1 MYLDNLRSQGVNL
14 ISEPSGPLPKL
25 DPEKKYQLYVAGYPP
40 MLHYIAQPVHQLTQ
54 TEQQPNWKTKLSYVT
69 GQVPQ
74 LSTKSEMGHSSLIR
88 RNLSIPTDQPQ

>member
-14 ISEPSGPLPKL
+14 ISEPSGPLPK
-25 DPEKKYQLYVAGYPP
+25 LYVAGYPP